1 MESLTVVFSRLGTT
15 AGAEGTLVDFCI
27 AALRS
32 GRACHLII
40 AKSTIWQRVAL
51 RRRLG
56 LYRERRGQLTVSG
69 SHRLLDFK
77 VSRSVH
83 VADVIQTR
91 HLPVTTLRHII
102 NPLRPLA
109 RRRLFMSK
117 SVLVGDVLSN
127 RGLQELRTLAPKA
140 QILLNHNGE
149 PADLLERWARRDA
162 AAMLSREAN
171 IRAYAEHMSSFSLVL
186 FQSTAQEQA
195 FKQILGADGPATQ
208 TLWPSCDERDA
219 LRARQGQSPYA
230 SEKLNIV
237 CVAKFQ
243 PRKGQLQL
251 LQAFKALLP
260 DHPEMHLTFVGGSV
274 DDQSYLAECQEFS
287 RSWELDH
294 SVTFI
299 GATRDPLPYTAHCDL
314 FALTSA
320 GEGVSRAVREAAFLG
335 RPILTTRLDG
345 LVSFLS
351 EHGAF
356 FCANSEVDEVKKQ
369 LRRAAGSTAAR
380 QQKGAVASQRFRS
393 LASFETFCSAVDEM
407 LLAFPDEQPQN
418 GQQA

>member
-1 MESLTVVFSRLGTT
+1 MFSRLGTT

-32 GRACHLII
+32 GRACHLVI
-40 AKSTIWQRVAL
+40 AKSTIRQRIAL
-51 RRRLG
+51 RRSLG
-56 LYRERRGQLTVSG
+56 PYRERRGQLTVSG
-69 SHRLLDFK
+69 SHRLLDFR

-83 VADVIQTR
+83 AADVIHTR
-91 HLPVTTLRHII
+91 RLPVTSLRYIL

-127 RGLQELRTLAPKA
+127 RGLDELRTLAPKA

-149 PADLLERWARRDA
+149 PSDLLERWSPRDNP
-162 AAMLSREAN
+162 AMLSREEKN
-171 IRAYAEHMSSFSLVL
+171 QAYAQHMSIFSLVL
-186 FQSTAQEQA
+186 FQSTAQERA
-195 FKQILGADGPATQ
+195 FKRMVGDGGPATQ
-208 TLWPSCDERDA
+208 TLWPSCDEREA
-219 LRARQGQSPYA
+219 LRARQGPSPYTNA
-230 SEKLNIV
+230 KLNIV

-251 LQAFKALLP
+251 LQAFKGVLP
-260 DHPEMHLTFVGGSV
+260 DYPEMHLTFVGGSV
-274 DDQSYLAECQEFS
+274 GEQSYLVECQEFS
-287 RSWELDH
+287 RSSELDS

-351 EHGAF
+351 ERGAF
-356 FCANSEVDEVKKQ
+356 FCANSDVGEVKKQ
-369 LRRAAGSTAAR
+369 LLRAAGTPADR
-380 QQKGAVASQRFRS
+380 QQKGAVASQRFWN
-393 LASFETFCSAVDEM
+393 LASFETFCRSVDEM
-407 LLAFPDEQPQN
+407 LTALPSKQPQN
-418 GQQA
+418 GTPL